1 MNFNMVAGRLI
12 RPPHFPPT
20 RATAARVTSRAG
32 TLGATRAPI
41 GGEGPSGSAYR
52 QPSLRPIHLDVFA
65 WYHVWFAQRVPP
77 FTRIC
82 TCAQHVSSAGRG
94 TRSRVRSSWPRTQGK
109 HHILGVHKRGERT
122 RRNRGG
128 ESGRWR
134 RNRGAESG
142 GLQRGSWIPPGTDR
156 FPLHVVQCN
165 RPFPVTF

>member
-1 MNFNMVAGRLI
+1 MNFMVAGRLI
-12 RPPHFPPT
+12 LPPHFPPT

-109 HHILGVHKRGERT
+109 HHILGVYKRGERT
-122 RRNRGG
+122 RRNR
-128 ESGRWR
+128 EASHT
-134 RNRGAESG
+134 
-142 GLQRGSWIPPGTDR
+142 GSIHSW
-156 FPLHVVQCN
+156 
-165 RPFPVTF
+165 RPFPVTCYMLQTAGPLHSVCLQGFST